1 MATPLSLAR
10 KRAADAAAG
19 FECLAVI
26 EAPTAADGSNSR
38 VVAGG
43 DFANVGSLKN
53 SIIDVAAAVRGY
65 FAAVGS

>member
-19 FECLAVI
+19 FEGLAVV
-26 EAPTAADGSNSR
+26 EAPAASNGSNSR
-38 VVAGG
+38 AAAGG